1 MRARK
6 LAETFVLK
14 SRRTLRAMV
23 GFRPRRR
30 VIRLLRKGSAISNF
44 DADASALDLPLI
56 ERTPVTLSG
65 LEVGHLGSSAQC
77 LQRVCMD
84 ASKSQPELFVRHV
97 T

>member
-65 LEVGHLGSSAQC
+65 LDVGHVARPPSVYREFAWM
-77 LQRVCMD
+77 RPR
-84 ASKSQPELFVRHV
+84 ASQNCS
-97 T
+97 